1 MWSDPPLI
9 NRQHLP
15 FTEPTGLLK
24 QPVGYRPV
32 DYFNLL
38 VTDDFYNLIVTETNK
53 YAEQVFLESGLEQA
67 RITQWKPLIKEELR
81 VFIGLFLHTGTII
94 INRMQD
100 YWKKHRLYNL
110 TGFSENMGR
119 NRFLLI
125 LRCLHFAG
133 EAEPLAEQPD
143 RLQKIRPI
151 LDYFNNKMLE
161 VNLFSMSF
169 YNYSKHV
176 NMYIIFF

>member
-24 QPVGYRPV
+24 QPVGDRPV

-67 RITQWKPLIKEELR
+67 RITQWKPLTKEELR

-110 TGFSENMGR
+110 TEFSENM
-119 NRFLLI
+119 
-125 LRCLHFAG
+125 
-133 EAEPLAEQPD
+133 AEPLAEQPD

-151 LDYFNNKMLE
+151 LDYFNNKILE
-161 VNLFSMSF
+161 VNLFSMSL

-176 NMYIIFF
+176 YYIF